1 MLIELGGPRAQ
12 PPAAQASP
20 FALGG
25 ALPGSSLA
33 RPSASAIDALSTED
47 RSHEEGEGSDN
58 HSGSSNGAQDSPV
71 GRLGTTHRH
80 TVPTTTPESAGSSSH
95 RSNGRYAVGKHSS
108 SPAAAHAPLHSGG
121 LLGTLPGLSVHKSP
135 VNSLNEDEEKG
146 GEGSSNGPGDSN
158 SSHGKKA
165 SPYRHSSSSSGSGGR
180 SATGRMSAGNANPSA
195 RAAAA
200 AAVPAGFPRH
210 LICGICERPLQDPVR
225 LHGKIPSE
233 IRPFSGG
240 GDIIGVVCI
249 ASWHIMHGV
258 SRVQLCVCACLAGAV
273 ALRRLVRAA
282 RGAHLAPAQ
291 RLHLSVDWPTA
302 GGGRAPG
309 RSGHRARGERNMQGT
324 WVGLE

>member
-240 GDIIGVVCI
+240 GISLVLFASPRGISCMAYHVCN
-249 ASWHIMHGV
+249 
-258 SRVQLCVCACLAGAV
+258 CVCVHVWQVRSPYGGLFERRAV
-273 ALRRLVRAA
+273 LTWLQRNGSICPLTGQPLVAA
-282 RGAHLAPAQ
+282 ELQDAPDIAQ
-291 RLHLSVDWPTA
+291 EVR
-302 GGGRAPG
+302 
-309 RSGHRARGERNMQGT
+309 EICK
-324 WVGLE
+324 GLG